1 MRRSGYCALGI
12 LIIFAATAAAEPSD
26 YQRMLETLHIT
37 AMRPGADGNNPAAP
51 NAANYDEARAGSLPL
66 PDPLLLSDGRLVTTK
81 AAWWQ
86 KRRPEIVALFDREI
100 YGRIPANLPAVQW
113 EHQTA
118 VPHGVSATTEHRI
131 GHVDNRAA
139 PQIPVDIAMDV
150 TLPSNAKGPVP
161 VVIVLSWTG
170 KWANMPVPEGQ
181 GPDWREQVLAA
192 GWGYVEL
199 IPTTIQPDDPQKLRE
214 GIIGLANKGGP
225 RTTEQWG
232 ALRAWAW
239 GTSRAIDD
247 LLTDP
252 RIDGKHIAVAGHSR
266 YGKAALVAMA
276 YEPRLAVGFISSS
289 GAGGAKLW
297 RRDFGERLENLSGEG
312 EYHWMAGN
320 FVRYGGPKTVA
331 DLPIDAHELIA
342 LCAPRPVF
350 IGSGTRE
357 AGDGWV
363 DPRGMFLAAV
373 AAGPV
378 YRLLGEKDLGTDQF
392 PPLGTALTEG
402 ALGFRQH
409 PFGHTPQPN
418 WATFLSFAKAR
429 FSASPPQ

>member
-1 MRRSGYCALGI
+1 MGRSGYCALGF
-12 LIIFAATAAAEPSD
+12 LIVFATAAAAEPSD

-37 AMRPGADGNNPAAP
+37 AMRPGADGMNPAAS
-51 NAANYDEARAGSLPL
+51 NAANYDEARASTLPL
-66 PDPLLLSDGRLVTTK
+66 PDPLLRANGAPVTTRD
-81 AAWWQ
+81 AWWQ
-86 KRRPEIVALFDREI
+86 KRRPEIVTSFDDEV
-100 YGRIPANLPAVQW
+100 YGRMPPNLPAVHW
-113 EHQTA
+113 EHQTP
-118 VPHGVSATTEHRI
+118 VPRGMTATTEHRI
-131 GHVDNRAA
+131 GHVGNRAA
-139 PQIPVDIAMDV
+139 PLPVDIAMDL
-150 TLPSNAKGPVP
+150 TLPVGAKGPVP

-170 KWANMPVPEGQ
+170 KGANAPIPEGQ

-192 GWGYVEL
+192 GWGYAEL
-199 IPTTIQPDDPQKLRE
+199 IPTTIQPDDPHKLRE
-214 GIIGLANKGGP
+214 GIIGLANKGAP
-225 RTTEQWG
+225 RSPEQWG

-252 RIDGKHIAVAGHSR
+252 RVDGKHIAIAGHSR

-276 YEPRLAVGFISSS
+276 YEPRIAVGFISSS

-297 RRDFGERLENLSGEG
+297 RRDFGERLENLTGEG

-320 FVRYGGPKTVA
+320 FLRYGGPKTA
-331 DLPIDAHELIA
+331 RDLPIDAHELIA

-418 WATFLSFAKAR
+418 WATFISFAKTR
-429 FSASPPQ
+429 FSAAPPQ